1 MNSMQMVVRRGRAPC
16 VALSIWYWNT
26 HRDSVS
32 AIANPLFSGK
42 RNLRVSDE
50 EQRRF
55 WNRWNA
61 ENRAT
66 GLHEVS
72 RRQGEIVGKWLKQLG
87 RTDLRII
94 EVGCGAAW
102 LTPSLTSFGT
112 VTGTDLSDEL
122 LATAGARHPNIR
134 FVAGDFMTLDF
145 GGDPFDVAV
154 SLEVLS
160 HVADLPAF
168 IAKIAGLLK
177 PGGYLMLATQN
188 RPVLERY
195 NRIPPPGRGQL
206 RRWVDAEE
214 LNLLLRSHFDV
225 LELYSVTPQADHGLM
240 RIAASRKVN
249 AAIGAL
255 VGTRFRD
262 FLEHRGLGWTLMALA
277 RKR

>member
-1 MNSMQMVVRRGRAPC
+1 M
-16 VALSIWYWNT
+16 
-26 HRDSVS
+26 
-32 AIANPLFSGK
+32 
-42 RNLRVSDE
+42 SDE
-50 EQRRF
+50 EQRLF
-55 WNRWNA
+55 WNQWNA
-61 ENRAT
+61 KTRAIE
-66 GLHEVS
+66 LNEVS
-72 RRQGEIVGKWLKQLG
+72 RRQGEIVGKWLKDLS
-87 RTDLRII
+87 RTDLHII

-122 LATAGARHPNIR
+122 LAKAQARHPNIR
-134 FVAGDFMTLDF
+134 FVAGDFMALDF
-145 GGDPFDVAV
+145 GRDAFDVAV

-160 HVADLPAF
+160 HVADLQAF
-168 IAKIAGLLK
+168 ITKIASLLR

-195 NRIPPPGRGQL
+195 NRVPPPSRGQL

-214 LNLLLRSHFDV
+214 LNQLLRSHFDV

-240 RIAASRKVN
+240 RIAASHKVN
-249 AAIGAL
+249 AAVSAL

-262 FLEHRGLGWTLMALA
+262 FLERRGLGWTLMALA

>member
-1 MNSMQMVVRRGRAPC
+1 M
-16 VALSIWYWNT
+16 WYWNM
-26 HRDSVS
+26 HWDSVS
-32 AIANPLFSGK
+32 AIATQFFPGK
-42 RNLRVSDE
+42 SNLHMADE

-55 WNRWNA
+55 WNQWNA
-61 ENRAT
+61 ENRAA
-66 GLHEVS
+66 GLHEIS
-72 RRQGEIVGKWLKQLG
+72 LRQGEIVGKWLKQLG

-102 LTPSLTSFGT
+102 LTPSLTSFGA
-112 VTGTDLSDEL
+112 VTATDLSDEL
-122 LATAGARHPNIR
+122 LAKAGARHPNIR

-168 IAKIAGLLK
+168 IARIANLLK

-195 NRIPPPGRGQL
+195 NRIPPPARGQL

-214 LNLLLRSHFDV
+214 LNQLLGSHFDV
-225 LELYSVTPQADHGLM
+225 LELHSVTPHADHGLM

-249 AAIGAL
+249 AAISAL

-262 FLEHRGLGWTLMALA
+262 FLERRGLGWTLMALA